1 MSKLLTV
8 VIPAYNTE
16 KYILRCL
23 QNLDHPMIDV
33 IIINDGSTDGTKEL
47 LDSFCDTHANFKV
60 IHTDNHGAPAARLT
74 GLKEVKTK
82 YFSFV
87 DSDDCVNLSEYI
99 SLCFSMDFHNFKIG
113 NGRMTVYLPGGSVP
127 FHSRKWK
134 KENLNFKLDKR
145 EFGNISCSLLDKI
158 WHSDLIDLF
167 MVESKQKVYEDL
179 EFVYYVL
186 AKEGKMLHT
195 NDIVYNYCMRGLANH
210 STSAIGLQMT
220 KVDGIAGLLSATT
233 SMKNKFMSAGLY
245 SDYSDELDSITIKL
259 VYQRIFNILK
269 NKHISNKKEM
279 AELVLQVLDS
289 YIPNWRK
296 NKYYLEGFKGSEYND
311 YLFYLA
317 TQILFRLHDIDSSF
331 SGSTLFG
338 YEELLREYEKK
349 LILK

>member
-1 MSKLLTV
+1 MNKLLTV
-8 VIPAYNTE
+8 IIPAYNTE

-23 QNLDHPMIDV
+23 QSLDHPMIDV
-33 IIINDGSTDGTKEL
+33 IVVNDGSTDGTKEL
-47 LDSFCDTHANFKV
+47 LDSFCDTHKNFRV
-60 IHTDNHGAPAARLT
+60 IHTDNCGAPAARLT

-87 DSDDCVNLSEYI
+87 DSDDYVNLDKYI

-113 NGRMTVYLPGGSVP
+113 NGRMTVYLPGLSIP
-127 FHSRKWK
+127 FNSRNWK
-134 KENLNFKLDKR
+134 KENVNFKLDKR
-145 EFGNISCSLLDKI
+145 EFSNVSCSLLDKI
-158 WHSDLIDLF
+158 WHSDLAHLF

-195 NDIVYNYCMRGLANH
+195 NDIVYNYCMRGLSGN
-210 STSAIGLQMT
+210 STSALGLQMT

-233 SMKNKFMSAGLY
+233 SMKNKFMNDSLY
-245 SDYSDELDSITIKL
+245 EEYSDELDSITIKL
-259 VYQRIFNILK
+259 VYQRIFNILR

-279 AELVLQVLDS
+279 AELVLQVLHS
-289 YIPNWRK
+289 YIPNWQE
-296 NKYYLEGFKGSEYND
+296 NKYYLEKFKGSEYND

-317 TQILFRLHDIDSSF
+317 TQILFQFYDIDPSISPC
-331 SGSTLFG
+331 TLFN
-338 YEELLREYEKK
+338 YEELLKEYNKK